1 MSPARL
7 PDFIIIG
14 AERSGTTTLSRF
26 LRAHPGVF
34 MAQEKEVHFFDTDE
48 KFELGVDWYKSR
60 FDAARPGQIAGEA
73 TPAYMAVPRAVE
85 RMATVVPDARLI
97 ALLRHPAERAYSMY
111 WFARAWGAEQ
121 RKPDDALGA
130 AMRDP
135 SSERASAYI
144 GSYVDQLDY
153 VQRFYPPSSLMTL
166 LFDDFVMDPSAAARK
181 VCEFIGADPGLA
193 PDDIGSFR
201 NEPRRILV
209 PRIHEIGE
217 RIKAR
222 HFRIGDRIL
231 RINSRK
237 VDYPPLSGALRSD
250 LLEYFRP
257 HNDALSRLLQRDLSH
272 WNR

>member
-1 MSPARL
+1 
-7 PDFIIIG
+7 
-14 AERSGTTTLSRF
+14 
-26 LRAHPGVF
+26 

-60 FDAARPGQIAGEA
+60 FDAARPDQIAGEA

-85 RMATVVPDARLI
+85 RMASVVPDARLI

-121 RKPDDALGA
+121 RGPEEALREA
-130 AMRDP
+130 IRDP
-135 SSERASAYI
+135 RSSERASDYI
-144 GSYVDQLDY
+144 GSYVDQLEH
-153 VQRFYPPSSLMTL
+153 VQRFYAPSSLMTL
-166 LFDDFVMDPSAAARK
+166 LFDDFILDPNAAARK
-181 VCEFIGADPGLA
+181 VCEFIGADPNLV

-209 PRIHEIGE
+209 PKIHAFGE
-217 RIKAR
+217 RVKAR

-231 RINSRK
+231 RMNSRK
-237 VDYPPLSGALRSD
+237 VNYPPLNGDLRSE
-250 LLEYFRP
+250 LVEYFRP
-257 HNDALSRLLQRDLSH
+257 HNDALSQWLGRDLAH